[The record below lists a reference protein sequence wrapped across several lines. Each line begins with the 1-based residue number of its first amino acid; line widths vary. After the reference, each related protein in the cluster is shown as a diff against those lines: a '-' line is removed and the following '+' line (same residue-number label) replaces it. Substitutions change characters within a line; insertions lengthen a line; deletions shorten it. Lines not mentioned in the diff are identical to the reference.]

1 MPEEKDRESLP
12 KNEIIQ
18 GDCLE
23 VMKNLSDESVDSVVT
38 DPPYGFAFMGKSW
51 DEFEPKEYQ
60 EFCEKWGKEVFR
72 VLKSGAWLLAF
83 SGTRTYHRMVVGLED
98 AGFEIKDQ
106 IDWLYGS
113 GFPKST
119 DISKFIDKKFL
130 REKLTEKLGRKPT
143 KEEFK
148 EAWGEVEA
156 KKIKK
161 DGTSPTGFSPE
172 KGWHDHNMKQEYEVK
187 EKLTPEAQKWDGWG
201 TALKPAH
208 EPIVLAQK
216 PRDGTY
222 AENVLKWGCGGLN
235 IDGCRIP
242 HNEDLSVEREGN
254 RKLDTRNQGWGFKA
268 VSRGNEGRWPAN
280 VILDPKAGE
289 MLDEQSGE
297 SKSSG
302 GYSGHK
308 GHNIGNWGY
317 NIDNAEEKDPGFGDS
332 GGASRFFYCAKAH
345 KSERNAG
352 LEDLEKGDRVDIMST
367 SEWQKDRGRNP
378 DEYEGMENDIATLK
392 PINLMRYLVRLVTP
406 PDGTVLDPFAGSGTT
421 GCACEIEG
429 FNYILIEKRERFA
442 KVIAPKRCE
451 YWSNPENWEQLKNHN
466 SLPDA
471 EEKRERKEHKTLEK
485 FGGKGD

>member
-1 MPEEKDRESLP
+1 MPEQKDLP
-12 KNEIIQ
+12 KNEILQ

-23 VMKNLSDESVDSVVT
+23 VMKDFPDESVDSVVT
-38 DPPYGFAFMGKSW
+38 DPPYGLYFMSKAW
-51 DEFEPKEYQ
+51 DQFKPKEYQ
-60 EFCEKWGKEVFR
+60 EFSEKWGKEALR
-72 VLKSGAWLLAF
+72 VLKPGGYLLAF

-98 AGFEIKDQ
+98 AGFEIKDT
-106 IDWLYGS
+106 LAYMYGS
-113 GFPKST
+113 GFPKSH
-119 DISKFIDKKFL
+119 DISKAIDKHFGKEDE
-130 REKLTEKLGRKPT
+130 REVIAERPSSWGKSQADHNYSMPNTTHTYSKPAT
-143 KEEFK
+143 KE
-148 EAWGEVEA
+148 A
-156 KKIKK
+156 
-161 DGTSPTGFSPE
+161 E
-172 KGWHDHNMKQEYEVK
+172 KWNGY
-187 EKLTPEAQKWDGWG
+187 G

-235 IDGCRIP
+235 IDGCRI
-242 HNEDLSVEREGN
+242 
-254 RKLDTRNQGWGFKA
+254 
-268 VSRGNEGRWPAN
+268 GNEKIETHGIRDGSGTSLNWSEYKSPDDFEGKKHKGRWPAN

-289 MLDEQSGE
+289 MLDEQSGV

-308 GHNIGNWGY
+308 GHNVGNWGY
-317 NIDNAEEKDPGFGDS
+317 NTYNAEKKDPGYGDK

-451 YWSNPENWEQLKNHN
+451 YWSNPENWEQLKDNRE
-466 SLPDA
+466 LPNPR
-471 EEKRERKEHKTLEK
+471 KKKNREQHKTLEA
-485 FGGKGD
+485 FQNA